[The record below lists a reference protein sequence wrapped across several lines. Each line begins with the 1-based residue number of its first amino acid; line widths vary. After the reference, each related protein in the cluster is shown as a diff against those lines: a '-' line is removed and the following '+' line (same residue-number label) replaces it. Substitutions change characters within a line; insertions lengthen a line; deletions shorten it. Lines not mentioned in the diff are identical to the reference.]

1 MSALIITPAYTDI
14 CRELRAAILASGLP
28 VLPAFEHSD
37 LPRVRSMLITQ
48 ALTSPDVVDRLILV
62 DSDIVPTG
70 AQLQELATS
79 PLVTAENA
87 LTGLYPTR
95 DGKGWA
101 VHAKDPQEAAERP
114 GGVFEAEWAG
124 LGFCAIDRESLER
137 VARYLPLVTAEG
149 AGPDWTPFCVPELEY
164 LSQKNARYFPDDR
177 VLWRNLE
184 KVGVRLW
191 ADSGLKVGHVI
202 RAVLRNPIG

>member
-1 MSALIITPAYTDI
+1 MSALIITPAYTDL

-48 ALTSPDVVDRLILV
+48 ALTSTAERIVLV

-70 AQLQELATS
+70 AQLAELASS
-79 PLVTAENA
+79 PLVTPESA

-101 VHAKDPQEAAERP
+101 VHAKDPQEAER

-124 LGFCAIDRESLER
+124 LGFCAIHRRSLEALQPR
-137 VARYLPLVTAEG
+137 VPLVAAED
-149 AGPDWTPFCVPELEY
+149 GPGTWSAYCVPAVHGVTY
-164 LSQKNARYFPDDR
+164 YGDDR
-177 VLWRNLE
+177 VLWKHLADA
-184 KVGVRLW
+184 GVRLW

-202 RAVLRNPIG
+202 RAVLRNPLG

>member
-1 MSALIITPAYTDI
+1 MSALIITPAYTDL

-48 ALTSPDVVDRLILV
+48 ALTSTAERLILV
-62 DSDIVPTG
+62 DSDIVPSG

-101 VHAKDPQEAAERP
+101 VHAKRPEEAAERP

-124 LGFCAIDRESLER
+124 LGFCAIHRRSLER
-137 VARYLPLVTAEG
+137 IVEDMAHVRGEG
-149 AGPDWTPFCVPELEY
+149 GGGGTDWTPFCVPFV
-164 LSQKNARYFPDDR
+164 ADGGRYFADDR
-177 VLWRNLE
+177 ALWRRLE
-184 KVGVRLW
+184 DVGVRLW

-202 RAVLRNPIG
+202 RAVLRNPLG